1 MANPF
6 KATPDYKVNL
16 ASWWRAIIGLIEQGF
31 HLLSV
36 DEFLV
41 NRSTFHTHRWTKR
54 GMPER
59 LLKKP
64 TNFKMSV
71 VVANSLN
78 RVEGI
83 MGTKTTFNQIKYTIF
98 LKELINKMKQNSD
111 VDPRKVTVV
120 ADNCRFHRTN
130 LVERFFKNNKLL
142 CLFIPLYCPE
152 IKPCEKL
159 INFIKSYV
167 KKEVVMEK

>member
-1 MANPF
+1 MANPV

-16 ASWWRAIIGLIEQGF
+16 ASWWRAIIGLIEQGI
-31 HLLSV
+31 HLLFV

-41 NRSTFHTHRWTKR
+41 NRSTFHTYRWTKR

-98 LKELINKMKQNSD
+98 FEGIDK
-111 VDPRKVTVV
+111 
-120 ADNCRFHRTN
+120 
-130 LVERFFKNNKLL
+130 
-142 CLFIPLYCPE
+142 
-152 IKPCEKL
+152 
-159 INFIKSYV
+159 
-167 KKEVVMEK
+167 